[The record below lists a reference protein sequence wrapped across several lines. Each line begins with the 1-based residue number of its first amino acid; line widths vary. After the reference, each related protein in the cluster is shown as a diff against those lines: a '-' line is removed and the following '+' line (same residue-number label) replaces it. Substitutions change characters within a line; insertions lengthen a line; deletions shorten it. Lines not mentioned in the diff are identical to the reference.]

1 MEHTTDS
8 VVHATVS
15 ARGRARLQAHTERLT
30 AEVSDFVEAAA

>member
-30 AEVSDFVEAAA
+30 AEVSDSVEAAA